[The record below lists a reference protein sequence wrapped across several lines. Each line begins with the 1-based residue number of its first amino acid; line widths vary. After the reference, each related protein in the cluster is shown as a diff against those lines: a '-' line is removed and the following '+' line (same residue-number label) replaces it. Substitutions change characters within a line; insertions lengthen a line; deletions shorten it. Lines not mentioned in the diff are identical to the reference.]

1 MKIDLHVHT
10 MASDGQYSPKQII
23 EMAKKEE
30 LSYIAITDHDTVDGI
45 EEARQ
50 SAKQQDVE
58 MIAGIEISTM
68 DKEEVHILGL
78 GIDEN
83 CEQLRLA
90 CEAYKRERLGRGER
104 VCAFLGKRGIPVD
117 WEELL
122 DIAGSGSVGRP
133 HFAEYLLR
141 HGYVKEKKEAFE
153 KYLDTKAFHLETDR
167 KLPTTKEAIELIHQ
181 AGGVAVLAHPGLLR
195 FGGWELDE
203 FVKRLVSE
211 GVDGIECFYSRHNS
225 KQVKTFVELA
235 EKYHLGISAGS
246 DFHGEQVKADV
257 ALGMELQEDGIANL
271 LINVNKY
278 QAN

>member
-1 MKIDLHVHT
+1 MKLDLHVHT
-10 MASDGQYSPKQII
+10 TASDGQYSPEEII
-23 EMAKKEE
+23 AMAKGLQLEK
-30 LSYIAITDHDTVDGI
+30 IAITDHDTVDGI
-45 EEARQ
+45 KEARQ
-50 SAKQQDVE
+50 SAKEQDVE
-58 MIAGIEISTM
+58 LIAGIEISTM

-78 GIDEN
+78 GIDES
-83 CEQLRLA
+83 CEPLRLA
-90 CEAYKRERLGRGER
+90 CEAYKEERLGRGAR
-104 VCAFLGKRGIPVD
+104 VCAFLEKRGIPVD

-122 DIAGSGSVGRP
+122 SIAGSGSVGRP

-141 HGYVKEKKEAFE
+141 HGYVKEKKQAFE
-153 KYLDTKAFHLETDR
+153 KYLDTKEFHLETDR
-167 KLPTTKEAIELIHQ
+167 KLPSTKEAIELIHQ

-195 FGGWELDE
+195 FGGWEVEE

-257 ALGMELQEDGIANL
+257 ALGMELKEDGIANL